1 MNTLLYLT
9 LEDPGSGGL
18 IKPRK
23 LQYMRRIDPVIGL
36 SSHNTVIG
44 LKLKFIHRNLQIVR
58 GTTPRDGDG
67 RSPIP
72 PPPTGEK
79 Y

>member
-1 MNTLLYLT
+1 MNAFLYLT

-18 IKPRK
+18 IKPGK
-23 LQYMRRIDPVIGL
+23 LQYMRRIDPVIGF

-44 LKLKFIHRNLQIVR
+44 LKLELIHRNLQIVR
-58 GTTPRDGDG
+58 GTAPRDGDG
-67 RSPIP
+67 RALS
-72 PPPTGEK
+72 PTGQK